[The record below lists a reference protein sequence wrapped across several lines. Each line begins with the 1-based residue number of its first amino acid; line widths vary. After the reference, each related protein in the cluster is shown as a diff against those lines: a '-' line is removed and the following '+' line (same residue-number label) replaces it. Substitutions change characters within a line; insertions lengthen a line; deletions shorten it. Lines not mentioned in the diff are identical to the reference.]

1 MRTETKFA
9 TTSFIERHYSKKTP
23 ALQMTRRKSY
33 SVSRLNNALP
43 IPIEMNSGEDLQ
55 THQHNHQ
62 SHITDVRVGEHY
74 LVRGSTTTTSSY
86 SSSSSSTGQYIAW
99 QIKITINDLEYSSIV
114 LYRRYLEIIQLY
126 YDLQLYYKGDSE
138 IVIPQP
144 PPKDSFKFERLV
156 MSSSWLEDRRN
167 GLQWFLSS
175 VLLDPVLQKGPVV
188 KQFILGKED

>member
-1 MRTETKFA
+1 M
-9 TTSFIERHYSKKTP
+9 S
-23 ALQMTRRKSY
+23 Q
-33 SVSRLNNALP
+33 LNNALP
-43 IPIEMNSGEDLQ
+43 IPIEMNSGEDLV
-55 THQHNHQ
+55 THQRNHE

-74 LVRGSTTTTSSY
+74 LVRGSTTTTSS
-86 SSSSSSTGQYIAW
+86 SSSSTGQYIAW
-99 QIKITINDLEYSSIV
+99 QIKISINDLDYSSIV
-114 LYRRYLEIIQLY
+114 LYKRYLEILQLY

-175 VLLDPVLQKGPVV
+175 VLLDPILQKGPIV
-188 KQFILGKED
+188 KQFILDID